1 MRQHEVMSRRRVTVL
16 LLLATAG
23 LGALDSAHAG
33 AAERSGPPVIAGTGT
48 IDGHTWTPRVAL
60 AGRDDFGDLVIDLLP
75 ERGGC
80 NDIFF
85 AKNVI
90 ELLVLGGG
98 KPVQFSHLP
107 LGKPMTAG
115 GRFSLQANFH
125 ASGLTRYP
133 AQQPGVTL
141 TLTSIHGAGSTLTTG
156 HATVAPFRFRRARYA
171 LDATF
176 SARWCSGSI

>member
-1 MRQHEVMSRRRVTVL
+1 MRQHGVMSARGVTVW

-23 LGALDSAHAG
+23 LGALDSVDAV
-33 AAERSGPPVIAGTGT
+33 AAERSGPPVTAGTGT
-48 IDGHTWTPRVAL
+48 IDGHAWSPRVAL
-60 AGRDDFGDLVIDLLP
+60 AGRDGFGDLVIDFLP

-98 KPVQFSHLP
+98 KPVQFSRLP
-107 LGKPMTAG
+107 LGKPVNPG
-115 GRFSLQANFH
+115 HPFVLQANFR
-125 ASGLTRYP
+125 AAGLTRYP
-133 AQQPGVTL
+133 AQQPGVAL
-141 TLTSIHGAGSTLTTG
+141 TLISVHGASGTLTTG
-156 HATVAPFRFRRARYA
+156 HASVAPFRFRHAGYA
-171 LDATF
+171 LNVTF